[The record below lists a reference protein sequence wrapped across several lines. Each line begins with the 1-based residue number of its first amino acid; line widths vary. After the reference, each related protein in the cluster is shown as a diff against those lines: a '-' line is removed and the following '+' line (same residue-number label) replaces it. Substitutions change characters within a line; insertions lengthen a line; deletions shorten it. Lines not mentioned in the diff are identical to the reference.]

1 MTSYENTM
9 RACRVYI
16 PRSFCDSHEMNTIEI
31 VAAVFGVV
39 SVFLSV
45 RQNIWSWPTA
55 IVNVGLY
62 IIVFFESK
70 LYADTG
76 LQVIYVVLNAYG
88 WYHWLYGGKNRTEL
102 PVSRTS
108 PGVAAIL
115 VGLVV
120 AGTAVIGALLA
131 RTTDAA
137 LPYIDA
143 FTTSTSLAAQ
153 WMMTRKLLENWPVW
167 VGVDVIYIGVY
178 IYKSLYVTAALY
190 LVFLILSA
198 MGYFQWKKSLGER
211 EMTQLQT

>member
-1 MTSYENTM
+1 MS
-9 RACRVYI
+9 
-16 PRSFCDSHEMNTIEI
+16 SIEI
-31 VAAVFGVV
+31 VAAVFGVI

-62 IIVFFESK
+62 IMVFYNSK

-108 PGVAAIL
+108 ARLWLLLVALGAT
-115 VGLVV
+115 
-120 AGTAVIGALLA
+120 GTALIGTLLSQK
-131 RTTDAA
+131 TDAA

-143 FTTSTSLAAQ
+143 ATTSTSLVAQ
-153 WMMTRKLLENWPVW
+153 WMMTRKLVENWIIW
-167 VGVDVIYIGVY
+167 VAVDVVYIGMY
-178 IYKSLYVTAALY
+178 IYKSLFVTAVLY
-190 LVFLILSA
+190 LIFLILSA
-198 MGYFQWKKSLGER
+198 MGYVQWRRSLRER
-211 EMTQLQT
+211 EVASLHAAAA

>member
-1 MTSYENTM
+1 MS
-9 RACRVYI
+9 
-16 PRSFCDSHEMNTIEI
+16 SIEI
-31 VAAVFGVV
+31 VAAVFGVI

-62 IIVFFESK
+62 IIVFYESK

-108 PGVAAIL
+108 ARLWLLLAAL
-115 VGLVV
+115 G
-120 AGTAVIGALLA
+120 ATGTALIGTLLSQK
-131 RTTDAA
+131 TDAA

-143 FTTSTSLAAQ
+143 ATTSTSLVAQ
-153 WMMTRKLLENWPVW
+153 WMMTRKLLENWVIW
-167 VGVDVIYIGVY
+167 VAVDVVYIGMYVY
-178 IYKSLYVTAALY
+178 KALYVTAVLY
-190 LVFLILSA
+190 LIFLILSA
-198 MGYFQWKKSLGER
+198 MGYVQWRKSLRER
-211 EMTQLQT
+211 EELSLAAAAA

>member
-1 MTSYENTM
+1 
-9 RACRVYI
+9 
-16 PRSFCDSHEMNTIEI
+16 MNPIEI
-31 VAAVFGVV
+31 VAAVFGVI

-45 RQNIWSWPTA
+45 KQNIWSWPTA

-108 PGVAAIL
+108 GRVGAIL
-115 VGLVV
+115 VGLGLV
-120 AGTAVIGALLA
+120 GTALIGTLLA
-131 RTTDAA
+131 QKTDAA
-137 LPYIDA
+137 LPYMDA
-143 FTTSTSLAAQ
+143 MTTSTSLVAQ
-153 WMMTRKLLENWPVW
+153 WMMTRKLLENWIIW
-167 VGVDVIYIGVY
+167 VAVDVVYIGMY

-198 MGYFQWKKSLGER
+198 MGYFQWRTSLRER
-211 EMTQLQT
+211 AAA